1 MNTLEVLP
9 TEDNLIH
16 YLSKDII
23 DRNQD
28 ITYFYRLLTAQ
39 DSACAIAIDG
49 RWGSGKTIFVSQ
61 LKLLFKALNVSSNME
76 EDARRIVKN
85 SLKFQ
90 PDDSDCSFAI

>member
-9 TEDNLIH
+9 TEDNLIQ

-28 ITYFYRLLTAQ
+28 ITYFYRLLADQ

-49 RWGSGKTIFVSQ
+49 R
-61 LKLLFKALNVSSNME
+61 
-76 EDARRIVKN
+76 
-85 SLKFQ
+85 
-90 PDDSDCSFAI
+90 

>member
-9 TEDNLIH
+9 TEENLIQ

-49 RWGSGKTIFVSQ
+49 RWGSGKTIFVRQ

-85 SLKFQ
+85 SLKF
-90 PDDSDCSFAI
+90 